1 MAETGLS
8 LVVTKEMLEKLQ
20 RADHLITNLATKSE
34 QAEKRIIASFKRMG
48 DDGVGAFIRRLNEAQ
63 NKLSSFGNVKIGS
76 ANFDTFNKSV
86 TNAIDIVN
94 KLTTA
99 TTKIPKENIV
109 HLQLDDKKG
118 GVSFEETLNRYRQR
132 IDQLKKEMDIFKSW
146 ESGNLLNT
154 KDYAYIGKVAD
165 EVNRLI
171 AAYDA
176 LYKAQQ
182 SLNKSNFNSY
192 IQDLGGNSFDDK
204 RSKEILAKM
213 REYYLEEEKRIQ
225 ANAKQQAKAESEKRK
240 ELARTAKEAERIAKQ
255 QAKAEELR
263 IRNES
268 RMRREDYK
276 RYISTQ
282 DTYDHAMKVSGRA
295 TTINQSIRAIQ
306 ALEQARK
313 NLRRTDEDYIKKLN
327 NLNVAISHHKKLIDN
342 ATKGVDNL
350 RNKHRG
356 LLNITEQLS
365 RRIALVFSVSQIT
378 GYVQKLIQ
386 VRGEFELQQRSL
398 QALLQNKDEANK
410 LWQQTI
416 DLAVRSPF
424 RVKELVTYT
433 KQLAAYRI
441 ESDKLYETNKML
453 ADVSAGLGV
462 DMQRLILAYGQVK
475 AANYLRGT
483 ELRQFSEA
491 GVNILGELSEYFSE
505 LEGRAISVGD
515 VFEMVSKRMVSFSDV
530 EEVFKRLT
538 SEGGTFYRMQEI
550 QSETL
555 RGMVS
560 NLKDSIDLMMN
571 EIGSNNEGVIKSMV
585 STVKTL
591 VENWREV
598 AFALKEVIIVMT
610 AWKGI
615 NHLVTLGMKEAKTT
629 QIWYNKLVKKKIAVT
644 LKDVQTMT
652 LAEAKMMGLNRMQFT
667 LAKGSMYLQSALK
680 GVTSILRNAF
690 PFLIIAGIVLL
701 IRRITEASRAAK
713 ELKKNLNS
721 IFNED
726 TTNLY
731 KQIDAYKDL
740 VTRLE
745 QANKGSKERND
756 IIGKLNSQ
764 YGEYLNFVVDEQ
776 TSIQNLSDAYEDV
789 VERMKEKQALATFE
803 KGMDAIAKS
812 YSDSLQD
819 AKDEFY
825 DLFKG
830 QSIIN
835 TKSSF
840 SGIVPTKKEVDDI
853 YAIVQQRVRELNA
866 DQIDN
871 LSEQS
876 KLIQEIIKDYYGEDF
891 ALSRDYGKSIEL
903 LDILVDKKEKERELQ
918 KDINAQ
924 YGETLRSREAN
935 LALEKLQN
943 EYAEKRRNIEKS
955 GVSKFDI
962 NKQLNEL
969 AKLEKLDIIDL
980 KVRFNIITPESGAI
994 EKDKIINWVT
1004 NVTKSVNETIQKE
1017 LGNIFS
1023 EEDLA
1028 KVLINEDMQ
1037 KSQSISEYVKGI
1049 SSAWE
1054 QQNEIIAEQIS
1065 LKSEGLTI
1073 NEDLLDN
1080 AFRMEKLYRKVAKLL
1095 GIELKYEERINEETR
1110 KSINDKLPLEYQI
1123 SLEESLKS
1131 QASLLEEANK
1141 KKEDAIKLQAM
1152 YNASQKQ
1159 GVSISEEQLKKV
1171 DEEVKYWTL
1180 RWELLGGT
1188 KKQEGNDR
1196 SNSLYDERIKVIDD
1210 MNKKYKELN
1219 KTLSKSESL
1228 QGAFDAYIDAFASA
1242 FEGISWVPKNV
1253 KSMTPQ
1259 EFASQ
1264 VLNFPNEND
1273 LVRFLDEL
1281 SKEPMK
1287 AFEKIKVELAK
1298 GEYVYDMKVR
1308 AKIEEDENLLDQIE
1322 EMFSGYELSLE
1333 LQKLNIPPDLAKGLF
1348 DVDTIT
1354 LPELKTNIL
1363 ELKPQFKGQDMLKE
1377 WDRIVQQLDQLEA
1390 KQQEENAKRFVKF
1403 LSKSLDETKVI
1414 LEQKGVDVAFAKK
1427 LFDEGKINAQQFGEV
1442 VKNITTQVNSD
1453 ISKIN
1458 LDKFKESPEYIQTMG
1473 NMYAYSAQE
1482 VRKLIDSLQEVV
1494 AANSHLFSAD
1504 EAEAYQKAIQNAQE
1518 ALDDKERSFFRW
1530 EDFAKVGEI
1539 LKTEKE
1545 LEKAK
1550 KDRIALQEQ
1559 EKKQQEELVALQKKL
1574 QQLELSRAILKT
1586 KGLDTTNIDTQIG
1599 STQDAIGVAQQLVL
1613 STQNNAKTTS
1623 LVIDK
1628 LGAKMQGLVGKTGSA
1643 VAIIDAIIHGIND
1656 TVQGVN
1662 EIYGEIGSVME
1673 SFGKETDFSTTFGK
1687 GAMIMDTFAKSSQAA
1702 TQGWEALKQGDI
1714 AGVVVNVVKS
1724 VTEIIKGI
1732 NAFKDA
1738 KLEVGIQD
1746 KIEEVEKLEK
1756 AYNDLAKSIEKAY
1769 SISSFE
1775 KANDAAMKNLRDRI
1789 DATEKMIQLEDDKKA
1804 TDKERI
1810 DEWKDEVKSMRDT
1823 LRELEEDRIE
1833 SLGGFGSGDAYKSA
1847 SEEFVSAWLDAYKEA
1862 GDGLSGLNDQFDTF
1876 FEDMLT
1882 KQLMM
1887 RGVDKFLQPFY
1898 EQFDDMFKESG
1909 LGGGLATKE
1918 ELDNIKNMWANVSPQ
1933 LNNFLSGLM
1942 DSLGVAQDLSS
1953 GELSGL
1959 QRGIQGITEDQADI
1973 LASYLNSIRFF
1984 VADNNTK
1991 LSTFIDSFTSSETP
2005 NPILSE
2011 LRSQS
2016 DILRT
2021 IRDMF
2026 SSVIGSGNSTTH
2038 IGSYIKVAM

>member
-48 DDGVGAFIRRLNEAQ
+48 DDGVGAFIRRLNEVQ

-94 KLTTA
+94 KLASA

-171 AAYDA
+171 VAYDA

-240 ELARTAKEAERIAKQ
+240 ELERTAKEAERIAKQ

-268 RMRREDYK
+268 RMRREDYN

-327 NLNVAISHHKKLIDN
+327 NLNAAISHHKKLIDN

-453 ADVSAGLGV
+453 ADISAGLGV

-491 GVNILGELSEYFSE
+491 GVNILGELAKYFSE

-515 VFEMVSKRMVSFSDV
+515 VFEMVSKRMVAFSDV

-550 QSETL
+550 QSDTL
-555 RGMVS
+555 KGMVS

-571 EIGSNNEGVIKSMV
+571 EIGSNNDGVIKSMV

-598 AFALKEVIIVMT
+598 ALVLKEVIIAMT

-615 NHLVTLGMKEAKTT
+615 NHLVTLGMKEAKTI
-629 QIWYNKLVKKKIAVT
+629 QIWYNKLVKEKIAVT

-652 LAEAKMMGLNRMQFT
+652 LAEAKMMGLNRAQFT
-667 LAKGSMYLQSALK
+667 LAKGTMFLQGALL
-680 GVTSILRNAF
+680 GVKAILKTLL
-690 PFLIIAGIVLL
+690 PFLIIAGIIELT
-701 IRRITEASRAAK
+701 RRMTEASRAAK
-713 ELKKNLNS
+713 QLQKDLED
-721 IFNED
+721 IYNED
-726 TTNLY
+726 TSNLDLQVKGY
-731 KQIDAYKDL
+731 ENLVARMKDVNRGSAEHKELIDAINSRYGEYIGYIVDEKTTYDQLKASIESVNLALTRKAKLSTFEKAIAKVYESTNKAIMDTEKSFINMANNIL
-740 VTRLE
+740 VKFIDGEALGLQINDDEIGKVFNVIDNKIKNLGRTLTRLE
-745 QANKGSKERND
+745 IKDAISEALGISVDYINTQYSYQGINELVD
-756 IIGKLNSQ
+756 IIDKRSEAIL
-764 YGEYLNFVVDEQ
+764 
-776 TSIQNLSDAYEDV
+776 T
-789 VERMKEKQALATFE
+789 RKEKELEINKQINRIYKDNANSASEAQKAFE
-803 KGMDAIAKS
+803 K
-812 YSDSLQD
+812 L
-819 AKDEFY
+819 AKDEQDELKAASNKPRWEQEDIKRQFAEQRI
-825 DLFKG
+825 DLQVKFEG
-830 QSIIN
+830 LDAS
-835 TKSSF
+835 
-840 SGIVPTKKEVDDI
+840 VAEARKK
-853 YAIVQQRVRELNA
+853 AIRELDATIN
-866 DQIDN
+866 DINRQIEHSTTKLGEKYAN
-871 LSEQS
+871 LIYITPDEAATGLSSIAESTAGSYKAQ
-876 KLIQEIIKDYYGEDF
+876 QEIIKQQNGLKEAGTKYDAQILENAEKTAAAYYYKLQIMGRLD
-891 ALSRDYGKSIEL
+891 L
-903 LDILVDKKEKERELQ
+903 LQKETNKEESKELQ
-918 KDINAQ
+918 
-924 YGETLRSREAN
+924 TLNR
-935 LALEKLQN
+935 
-943 EYAEKRRNIEKS
+943 
-955 GVSKFDI
+955 
-962 NKQLNEL
+962 
-969 AKLEKLDIIDL
+969 
-980 KVRFNIITPESGAI
+980 
-994 EKDKIINWVT
+994 
-1004 NVTKSVNETIQKE
+1004 
-1017 LGNIFS
+1017 
-1023 EEDLA
+1023 
-1028 KVLINEDMQ
+1028 
-1037 KSQSISEYVKGI
+1037 
-1049 SSAWE
+1049 
-1054 QQNEIIAEQIS
+1054 QIS
-1065 LKSEGLTI
+1065 ALKEAKQTF
-1073 NEDLLDN
+1073 DN
-1080 AFRMEKLYRKVAKLL
+1080 LRK
-1095 GIELKYEERINEETR
+1095 TF
-1110 KSINDKLPLEYQI
+1110 SD
-1123 SLEESLKS
+1123 
-1131 QASLLEEANK
+1131 EEA
-1141 KKEDAIKLQAM
+1141 
-1152 YNASQKQ
+1152 
-1159 GVSISEEQLKKV
+1159 
-1171 DEEVKYWTL
+1171 TT
-1180 RWELLGGT
+1180 RT
-1188 KKQEGNDR
+1188 
-1196 SNSLYDERIKVIDD
+1196 
-1210 MNKKYKELN
+1210 
-1219 KTLSKSESL
+1219 
-1228 QGAFDAYIDAFASA
+1228 ASA
-1242 FEGISWVPKNV
+1242 FEQLFKDVGIDDITIG
-1253 KSMTPQ
+1253 MTFD
-1259 EFASQ
+1259 ESGIMK
-1264 VLNFPNEND
+1264 VLKDIPNKAGEAGKIAKEKFNA
-1273 LVRFLDEL
+1273 EL
-1281 SKEPMK
+1281 SGALDIEGKEK
-1287 AFEKIKVELAK
+1287 LDKQLLNSIQ
-1298 GEYVYDMKVR
+1298 DM
-1308 AKIEEDENLLDQIE
+1308 
-1322 EMFSGYELSLE
+1322 FTGYEVSLE
-1333 LQKLNIPPDLAKGLF
+1333 LQKLNIPPDLAKSLF

-1354 LPELKTNIL
+1354 LPELKTDIL

-1377 WDRIVQQLDQLEA
+1377 WDRIIKQLDQLEA

-1403 LSKSLDETKVI
+1403 LNKTLDESKVI

-1427 LFDEGKINAQQFGEV
+1427 LFDEGKISAEQFGEV
-1442 VKNITTQVNSD
+1442 IKNIVQEANTE
-1453 ISKIN
+1453 ISKVN
-1458 LDKFKESPEYIQTMG
+1458 LDNFKKSALYLKSMG
-1473 NMYAYSAQE
+1473 NLSSYSTRELKKMHKELSEILAQNSKNMDVQELKEYHE
-1482 VRKLIDSLQEVV
+1482 VLKKINQQIKEQKPFLSNNNIANMTELIRLQKELYKEKEKEKNLESEKGELEKKRTSLLKLIEEAQSKANSGQVVSTQNLKNQLVATEEQISQIDSL
-1494 AANSHLFSAD
+1494 L
-1504 EAEAYQKAIQNAQE
+1504 
-1518 ALDDKERSFFRW
+1518 
-1530 EDFAKVGEI
+1530 
-1539 LKTEKE
+1539 
-1545 LEKAK
+1545 
-1550 KDRIALQEQ
+1550 
-1559 EKKQQEELVALQKKL
+1559 
-1574 QQLELSRAILKT
+1574 
-1586 KGLDTTNIDTQIG
+1586 
-1599 STQDAIGVAQQLVL
+1599 
-1613 STQNNAKTTS
+1613 NNA
-1623 LVIDK
+1623 
-1628 LGAKMQGLVGKTGSA
+1628 
-1643 VAIIDAIIHGIND
+1643 GINISSITD
-1656 TVQGVN
+1656 SISGITGGGAGGAASAMAMIDMIVQGVN
-1662 EIYGEIGSVME
+1662 NTCNAAKKTFEDIVSLAE
-1673 SFGKETDFSTTFGK
+1673 SFGTDTSK
-1687 GAMIMDTFAKSSQAA
+1687 GSWREASLFFEGMSNFNAEV
-1702 TQGWEALKQGDI
+1702 TQGWENFKSGNFIGAVANTIGSIVGFIRD
-1714 AGVVVNVVKS
+1714 VNKWKDS
-1724 VTEIIKGI
+1724 
-1732 NAFKDA
+1732 NA
-1738 KLEVGIQD
+1738 EEGIQEQ
-1746 KIEEVEKLEK
+1746 IESIEKLEK
-1756 AYNDLAKSIEKAY
+1756 AYRDLEKAVDEAY
-1769 SISSFE
+1769 SVSSFE
-1775 KANDAAMKNLRDRI
+1775 KANDAAMQNLNERI
-1789 DATEKMIQLEDDKKA
+1789 DAIENMIQLEEDKKD
-1804 TDKERI
+1804 TDQERI
-1810 DEWKDEVKSMRDT
+1810 DEWNEDLKQMRES
-1823 LRELEEDRIE
+1823 LQELEDERVE
-1833 SLGGFGSGDAYKSA
+1833 SLGGFGNKEAYKSA
-1847 SEEFVSAWLDAYKEA
+1847 AEEFVSAWLDAYKEA
-1862 GDGLSGLNDQFDTF
+1862 GDGLSGLNEQFNTF
-1876 FEDMLT
+1876 FENMLT

-1898 EQFDDMFKESG
+1898 DQFDAMFDKGSAS
-1909 LGGGLATKE
+1909 GGLATKE
-1918 ELDNIKNMWANVSPQ
+1918 ELDAIKDMWSSVSPQ
-1933 LNNFLSGLM
+1933 LNDFLNGLM
-1942 DSLGVAQDLSS
+1942 GSLGVAQDLAS

-1959 QRGIQGITEDQADI
+1959 QRGIQGITETQADVI
-1973 LASYLNSIRFF
+1973 ASYLNSIRFF
-1984 VADNNTK
+1984 VADNSTK

-2026 SSVIGSGNSTTH
+2026 SSVIGSGNSATH
-2038 IGSYIKVAM
+2038 SGSYIKVVM